1 VSDFAEFFGAR
12 RDIAFRA
19 VLVAVG
25 DRAIAE
31 DAVAEAFAR
40 AYQRWSSV
48 REHPNPTAWVIRTA
62 MNVSHSWWRRRR
74 REILT
79 PEGAEP
85 RSYVAPASDLID
97 ETLTAAIQALP
108 RRQREVVAMRI
119 LADLSAEET
128 GQMLGIG
135 AATVHVHLHRGL
147 DALRRE
153 LAQSSPA
160 GTQPLPSLLNSDNGI
175 GK

>member
-1 VSDFAEFFGAR
+1 VNDFAEFFGAR
-12 RDIAFRA
+12 RDVAFRA

-25 DRAIAE
+25 DRATAE

-48 REHPNPTAWVIRTA
+48 SEHPNPTAWVIRTA
-62 MNVSHSWWRRRR
+62 LNVSHSWWRRRR

-79 PEGAEP
+79 PEHAEP
-85 RSYVAPASDLID
+85 RSWVAPASDRID

-119 LADLSAEET
+119 IADLSADET
-128 GQMLGIG
+128 AALLGI
-135 AATVHVHLHRGL
+135 AVATVHVHLHRGL

-153 LAQSSPA
+153 LAQSTPA
-160 GTQPLPSLLNSDNGI
+160 VADAIPQTLLDRTGQ
-175 GK
+175 